1 MVPDGL
7 FHPAHLVDTWEYRPY
22 HLQNCYCNIRMDFSI
37 SDHCDLASVACWWW
51 RRRIPVKRPLESL
64 VPRLKI
70 GGSLYTFTQKIVI
83 SLLWLTFDLEQS
95 FSSEISRIYLPNN
108 RPKTVI
114 WRVNNHKIKFGKVS
128 KKGMIVCI
136 ICWSLW
142 IN

>member
-1 MVPDGL
+1 
-7 FHPAHLVDTWEYRPY
+7 
-22 HLQNCYCNIRMDFSI
+22 MDFSI

-95 FSSEISRIYLPNN
+95 FSSEISRIYLLNN
-108 RPKTVI
+108 RPKTI
-114 WRVNNHKIKFGKVS
+114 MKY
-128 KKGMIVCI
+128 KKSQKQYGHTTFPIQGTHLSYKLAQPGGTVVKSRLDSQPKLIPLKPLFMFRNCT
-136 ICWSLW
+136 
-142 IN
+142 NF

>member
-1 MVPDGL
+1 
-7 FHPAHLVDTWEYRPY
+7 
-22 HLQNCYCNIRMDFSI
+22 MDFSI
-37 SDHCDLASVACWWW
+37 LDHCDLASVACWWW

-108 RPKTVI
+108 RPIIAKLVLEKFHYVLNFMYKLI
-114 WRVNNHKIKFGKVS
+114 IGDSKLIFNIKRLLRIKNHFVKQVFVS
-128 KKGMIVCI
+128 YVTSCSVHQ
-136 ICWSLW
+136 C
-142 IN
+142 